1 MFLETPPGTHCYI
14 LFTFGY
20 HFYNFMNHV
29 FFQERTNDWREMM
42 LHHIAA
48 VALYSGFILA
58 NCMGVG
64 VFGAWLHDLA
74 DCWVTITR
82 FFNSF
87 EETSKITLFTFVM
100 MLFVWFYTRL
110 LILPQLIYK
119 ALIYPRV
126 SFPDE
131 VAHFQRAP
139 QLISVYLLLMQCLH
153 IYWFILFINVA
164 ISIATKG
171 TKSTM
176 DSVEADRASKSED
189 KAKKHE

>member
-1 MFLETPPGTHCYI
+1 MSSVWGYHTLKNSPWLPWYLGGQHPEGSIEQGLAGMFLKTPPGTHCYI

-20 HFYNFMNHV
+20 HFYNFVNH
-29 FFQERTNDWREMM
+29 FFVAERTNDWREMM

-48 VALYSGFILA
+48 VALYFGFILA

-87 EETSKITLFTFVM
+87 EQTSKITLFTFVM

-110 LILPQLIYK
+110 FILPQLIYK
-119 ALIYPRV
+119 VLIYPRV
-126 SFPDE
+126 SFPEE
-131 VAHFQRAP
+131 VAHF
-139 QLISVYLLLMQCLH
+139 
-153 IYWFILFINVA
+153 
-164 ISIATKG
+164 
-171 TKSTM
+171 
-176 DSVEADRASKSED
+176 
-189 KAKKHE
+189 